1 MLRTTLSSMYD
12 DHIIIAP
19 EKLVGVK
26 GAQSNSKTAHIN
38 HAFF

>member
-1 MLRTTLSSMYD
+1 MLRTTLSSMYE
-12 DHIIIAP
+12 DHIIAP